1 MRPPLTKEKRS
12 HSVSFLLESEEVVR
26 EMTKAMQEDKRT
38 LKQVQTL
45 HAQACRNRQELRRM
59 LELTIKDLDH
69 SIVKAQS
76 LIKAHE
82 KDQKAA
88 QALGSQLD
96 LAEELT
102 QMREY

>member
-1 MRPPLTKEKRS
+1 
-12 HSVSFLLESEEVVR
+12 
-26 EMTKAMQEDKRT
+26 
-38 LKQVQTL
+38 
-45 HAQACRNRQELRRM
+45 M

-76 LIKAHE
+76 LIKAHK

-88 QALGSQLD
+88 QALGSPLD
-96 LAEELT
+96 QAEELT